1 MEVANDKMLADA
13 DVRAGMKKFEHLLAP
28 GASRDHIWRH
38 V

>member
-1 MEVANDKMLADA
+1 MEAANDKMMADA

-28 GASRDHIWRH
+28 GTSRDHIWRH